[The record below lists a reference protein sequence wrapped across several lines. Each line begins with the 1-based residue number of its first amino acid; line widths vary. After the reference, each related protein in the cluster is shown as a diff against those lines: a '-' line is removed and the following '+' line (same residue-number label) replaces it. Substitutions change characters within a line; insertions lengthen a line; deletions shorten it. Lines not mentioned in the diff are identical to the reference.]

1 MNQKSAGYPIG
12 GSLNFTCKIEDKYLS
27 LGGEIHYGSRVA
39 KVITENNKAT
49 GIKLSDGKV
58 HDANIT
64 ISAADGH
71 STIYDM
77 LEGKYTNEKIDR
89 LYNTGVTFP
98 SYVQVSLGIARKFD
112 AEPNSVMFPLE
123 KPIVIDETTSREY
136 LKARIYNFD
145 PKLAPEGKTVIT
157 FLITTDNYSYWQK
170 LRDEDREEYKSQK
183 NRIADEVIEA
193 MDVRFGDVADHVEEV
208 DVSTPA
214 TVIRYTNNWKGSL
227 EGWIL
232 DPEIGYS
239 KPPKELPGLKDFYM
253 TGQWVEP
260 GGGLPSALLS
270 GRNVTQIICKKDQI
284 RFTSKQVN

>member
-1 MNQKSAGYPIG
+1 
-12 GSLNFTCKIEDKYLS
+12 
-27 LGGEIHYGSRVA
+27 
-39 KVITENNKAT
+39 
-49 GIKLSDGKV
+49 
-58 HDANIT
+58 
-64 ISAADGH
+64 
-71 STIYDM
+71 M